1 MLLWWRWPKGLSV
14 GCGGADFSE
23 NADVSEY
30 AGLSG
35 GGDDGLGGGGARWW
49 VHYRFLRV
57 CWELWEDLPN
67 SLPFFLDFRPNVFL
81 VSLERRSGECG

>member
-1 MLLWWRWPKGLSV
+1 M

-35 GGDDGLGGGGARWW
+35 GGDDDLGGGGARWW
-49 VHYRFLRV
+49 VHYRFLGV

-67 SLPFFLDFRPNVFL
+67 NLPFLLDFCPQCVFGQPGK
-81 VSLERRSGECG
+81 EKW